1 MTMSRNALQF
11 CAALGALLYGTAAP
25 AQGLLTEHR
34 LAAGLANEAV
44 AEAVAACA
52 KNGYTVTAIVVDIDG
67 VRQAVLRGDGA
78 PVHTLDSA
86 YAKAYT
92 AASLAPVRKE
102 EFDQGDLRAAEQEPQ
117 HDGLARQ
124 PAQRHLHAGGRDHH
138 GGGEADRRH
147 RRRRRPRRQFR
158 RRLRPSRARQD
169 QRPDEI
175 ERVQS
180 MQIGIAGIGKM
191 GAAIAQR
198 LIEVGHKVT
207 VWNRSADKLK
217 PVTDA
222 GATAVATPAAL
233 AGGAEAIIT
242 ILTDAAAID
251 TVYNGASGLLTG
263 DVRGKLFIEM
273 STVQPQ
279 TEVALAEQVRAKG
292 AAFVECPVGGS
303 TGPARQGKLIGLM
316 GAAPADAA
324 RAKPILDQL
333 CRRLEHCGPVGSG
346 AVMKLTINMPLMIY
360 WQALGEALAL
370 CRPLG
375 LDPARIMD
383 LLSDTSGGPN
393 VLKVRGAGVAA
404 MLKGGDGGPVTF
416 DVDSAVKDLR
426 TMLAEG
432 KQRGVA
438 LPLVEQT
445 LACYEETKRN
455 VSGAAE
461 VSAVSVYWANRA
473 KS

>member
-1 MTMSRNALQF
+1 
-11 CAALGALLYGTAAP
+11 
-25 AQGLLTEHR
+25 
-34 LAAGLANEAV
+34 
-44 AEAVAACA
+44 
-52 KNGYTVTAIVVDIDG
+52 
-67 VRQAVLRGDGA
+67 
-78 PVHTLDSA
+78 
-86 YAKAYT
+86 
-92 AASLAPVRKE
+92 
-102 EFDQGDLRAAEQEPQ
+102 
-117 HDGLARQ
+117 
-124 PAQRHLHAGGRDHH
+124 
-138 GGGEADRRH
+138 
-147 RRRRRPRRQFR
+147 
-158 RRLRPSRARQD
+158 
-169 QRPDEI
+169 
-175 ERVQS
+175 

-191 GAAIAQR
+191 GAAIAHR

-207 VWNRSADKLK
+207 VWNRSADKLQ
-217 PVTDA
+217 PVTAA
-222 GATAVATPAAL
+222 GAAAAATPAEL
-233 AGGAEAIIT
+233 ARNAEAVIT

-251 TVYNGASGLLTG
+251 AVYTGASGLLAP

-279 TEVALAEQVRAKG
+279 TEVALAAKVRAKD
-292 AAFVECPVGGS
+292 AVLVECPVGGS

-316 GAAPADAA
+316 GAEPADAA
-324 RAKPILDQL
+324 RARPILEQL

-383 LLSDTSGGPN
+383 LLADTSGGPN
-393 VLKVRGAGVAA
+393 VLKVRGAGVAQ

-432 KQRGVA
+432 KARGVE
-438 LPLVEQT
+438 LPLVEKT

-473 KS
+473 KQ

>member
-1 MTMSRNALQF
+1 VN
-11 CAALGALLYGTAAP
+11 
-25 AQGLLTEHR
+25 
-34 LAAGLANEAV
+34 
-44 AEAVAACA
+44 
-52 KNGYTVTAIVVDIDG
+52 
-67 VRQAVLRGDGA
+67 
-78 PVHTLDSA
+78 
-86 YAKAYT
+86 
-92 AASLAPVRKE
+92 
-102 EFDQGDLRAAEQEPQ
+102 
-117 HDGLARQ
+117 
-124 PAQRHLHAGGRDHH
+124 
-138 GGGEADRRH
+138 
-147 RRRRRPRRQFR
+147 
-158 RRLRPSRARQD
+158 
-169 QRPDEI
+169 
-175 ERVQS
+175 
-180 MQIGIAGIGKM
+180 IGIAGIGKM
-191 GAAIAQR
+191 GAAMAQR

-207 VWNRSADKLK
+207 VWNRSAGKLK

-222 GATAVATPAAL
+222 GAAVAATPAEL
-233 AGGAEAIIT
+233 AKNAEAVIT

-251 TVYNGASGLLTG
+251 AVYHGAGGLLSA

-273 STVQPQ
+273 STVQPH
-279 TEVALAEQVRAKG
+279 TAVALAEKVRAKG
-292 AAFVECPVGGS
+292 AALVECPVGGS

-316 GAAPADAA
+316 GAEPADAA

-393 VLKVRGAGVAA
+393 VLKVRGPGVAA
-404 MLKGGDGGPVTF
+404 MLKSGDGGPVTF
-416 DVDSAVKDLR
+416 DIDSAVKDLR

-432 KQRGVA
+432 KTRGVE
-438 LPLVEQT
+438 LPLVEKT
-445 LACYEETKRN
+445 LACYEETKAK

-473 KS
+473 KQ